1 METQIF
7 WDVIANYNVATWMI
21 QILNLFCIVIGLSIA
36 YKKNNARVM
45 KVVLGIINLYIA
57 IIFFGVYGTEPIQK
71 FFAMPLYIGIG
82 VLFLKDAYCETDTVN
97 KPNML
102 QVCIYILYIL
112 YPWISLLLGNY
123 FPRMVTY
130 VMPCPIVC
138 LSLVFYS
145 TCKKKSKLLLLLL
158 TIWGLT
164 GIKSLLFD
172 AYEDIILLI
181 CGIYGSWILYKECK
195 NKY

>member
-1 METQIF
+1 METQVF

-21 QILNLFCIVIGLSIA
+21 QILKLFCIVIGLSIA

-97 KPNML
+97 KPNKL
-102 QVCIYILYIL
+102 QVCIYIYIV
-112 YPWISLLLGNY
+112 YIISVDITSFRKLFSKNGDICNA
-123 FPRMVTY
+123 
-130 VMPCPIVC
+130 
-138 LSLVFYS
+138 LSNSMFKFSILFY
-145 TCKKKSKLLLLLL
+145 L
-158 TIWGLT
+158 
-164 GIKSLLFD
+164 
-172 AYEDIILLI
+172 
-181 CGIYGSWILYKECK
+181 
-195 NKY
+195 